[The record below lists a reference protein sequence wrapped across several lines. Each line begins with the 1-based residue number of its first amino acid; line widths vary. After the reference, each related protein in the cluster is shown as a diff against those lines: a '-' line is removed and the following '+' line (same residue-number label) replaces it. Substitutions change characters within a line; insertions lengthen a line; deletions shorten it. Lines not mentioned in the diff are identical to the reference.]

1 LPNGIDVTN
10 SQQQFQQSMRTHSR
24 QLRIKFLGENMSQ
37 HAGRAL
43 ALSIIAAATLIACGG
58 EDGDKK
64 AATQVAA
71 KVNGGEVS
79 VHQINQVMQ
88 RTNVS
93 TPEQA
98 KAASRQVLE
107 RLIDQ
112 ELLVQQA
119 LDKKLDRDPKTL
131 QAVEAARRE
140 VLSRAYL
147 EQVSAS
153 APKPTES
160 EVKDYYSQHPELF
173 SERRIFNLRELAI
186 QADAAFMPKL
196 QQYMAAEPRNL
207 QQLAEWLRSEDVKF
221 TANAVTKPAEQLPL
235 EMVKNIHQL
244 KDGQIGIVRSA
255 NTILVLEVAASR
267 SVPVD
272 EKGAQPVIEQFL
284 LNQRK
289 AALAQAEVKNLREKG
304 KIEYLGEFTAPAAE
318 SAAPAPAADPVP
330 AAPPASDSAVDKGLS
345 GLK

>member
-1 LPNGIDVTN
+1 
-10 SQQQFQQSMRTHSR
+10 
-24 QLRIKFLGENMSQ
+24 MSH
-37 HAGRAL
+37 HAGRSFV
-43 ALSIIAAATLIACGG
+43 LSIVAAATLAACGG
-58 EDGDKK
+58 ESGDKK
-64 AATQVAA
+64 VATQVAV

-88 RTNVS
+88 RTNVTS
-93 TPEQA
+93 PEQA

-119 LDKKLDRDPKTL
+119 IDKKLDRDPKTL
-131 QAVEAARRE
+131 QAIEAAKRE

-147 EQVSAS
+147 EQVSAG

-160 EVKDYYSQHPELF
+160 DISAYYAEHPELF
-173 SERRIFNLRELAI
+173 SERRIFSLRELAI
-186 QADAAFMPKL
+186 QAGPDFMPKL
-196 QQYMAAEPRNL
+196 QQYMAEPRNM
-207 QQLAEWLRSEDVKF
+207 QQVAEWLRSENVRF

-235 EMVKNIHQL
+235 EMVKRVHQI
-244 KDGQIGIVRSA
+244 KDGQIGVLGTS
-255 NTILVLEVAASR
+255 NGILVIEVAASR

-272 EKGAQPVIEQFL
+272 ENAARPVIEQFL

-289 AALAQAEVKNLREKG
+289 GELAQSEVKKLRESG
-304 KIEYLGEFTAPAAE
+304 KIEYMGEFTAPASAAAAPAAA
-318 SAAPAPAADPVP
+318 SAAPAAAPAA
-330 AAPPASDSAVDKGLS
+330 ATESAVDKGLS

>member
-147 EQVSAS
+147 EQVSSAS
-153 APKPTES
+153 APKPGDVGS
-160 EVKDYYSQHPELF
+160 EGVLQRSIRSCF
-173 SERRIFNLRELAI
+173 AERRIFSLREIAI
-186 QADAAFMPKL
+186 QADAAFLPKL

-207 QQLAEWLRSEDVKF
+207 QQLADWLRQRRTSNSMP
-221 TANAVTKPAEQLPL
+221 T
-235 EMVKNIHQL
+235 
-244 KDGQIGIVRSA
+244 RSP
-255 NTILVLEVAASR
+255 SR
-267 SVPVD
+267 PNN
-272 EKGAQPVIEQFL
+272 F
-284 LNQRK
+284 R
-289 AALAQAEVKNLREKG
+289 LRW
-304 KIEYLGEFTAPAAE
+304 
-318 SAAPAPAADPVP
+318 
-330 AAPPASDSAVDKGLS
+330 
-345 GLK
+345 

>member
-1 LPNGIDVTN
+1 
-10 SQQQFQQSMRTHSR
+10 M
-24 QLRIKFLGENMSQ
+24 
-37 HAGRAL
+37 L
-43 ALSIIAAATLIACGG
+43 AACGG
-58 EDGDKK
+58 ESGDKK
-64 AATQVAA
+64 VATQVAA

-93 TPEQA
+93 SPEQA

-119 LDKKLDRDPKTL
+119 IDKKLDRDPKTL
-131 QAVEAARRE
+131 QAIEAAKRE

-147 EQVSAS
+147 EQVSAV

-160 EVKDYYSQHPELF
+160 EITAYYAEHPELF
-173 SERRIFNLRELAI
+173 AERRIFSLRELAI
-186 QADAAFMPKL
+186 QAGPEFMPKL
-196 QQYMAAEPRNL
+196 QGYMAEPRNM
-207 QQLAEWLRSEDVKF
+207 QQVAEWLRSENVRF

-235 EMVKNIHQL
+235 EMVKNIHKL
-244 KDGQIGIVRSA
+244 KDGQVGIVRSG
-255 NTILVLEVAASR
+255 NTILLLEVAASR

-272 EKGAQPVIEQFL
+272 EKAAQPVIEQFL

-289 AALAQAEVKNLREKG
+289 TELAKAEVKKLRDTG
-304 KIEYLGEFTAPAAE
+304 KIEYLGEFSAPA
-318 SAAPAPAADPVP
+318 DVP
-330 AAPPASDSAVDKGLS
+330 AAPAAPVSATETPSAVSPEAGTAVDKGLS

>member
-1 LPNGIDVTN
+1 
-10 SQQQFQQSMRTHSR
+10 M
-24 QLRIKFLGENMSQ
+24 
-37 HAGRAL
+37 L
-43 ALSIIAAATLIACGG
+43 AACGG
-58 EDGDKK
+58 ESGDKK
-64 AATQVAA
+64 VATQVAV

-93 TPEQA
+93 SPEQA

-119 LDKKLDRDPKTL
+119 IDKKLDRDPKTL
-131 QAVEAARRE
+131 QAIEAAKRE

-147 EQVSAS
+147 EQVSAV

-160 EVKDYYSQHPELF
+160 DISTYYAEHPELF
-173 SERRIFNLRELAI
+173 SERRIFSLRELAI
-186 QADAAFMPKL
+186 QAGPEFMPKL
-196 QQYMAAEPRNL
+196 QGYMAEPRNM
-207 QQLAEWLRSEDVKF
+207 QQVAEWLRSENVRF

-235 EMVKNIHQL
+235 EMVKNIHKL
-244 KDGQIGIVRSA
+244 KDGQVGIIRSG
-255 NTILVLEVAASR
+255 NTILLLEVAASR

-289 AALAQAEVKNLREKG
+289 TELAKAEVKKLRDTG
-304 KIEYLGEFTAPAAE
+304 KIEYLGEFSAPADEPATATAPVSTTE
-318 SAAPAPAADPVP
+318 
-330 AAPPASDSAVDKGLS
+330 APPAASPDAGTAVDKGLS